1 MSYLI
6 SLNPMLFK
14 NIAHVGSSEH
24 FVFVNLR
31 ICLFHIWYTGMSYL
45 ISLNPILFKNIAH
58 VGSFM
63 HFVIV
68 YLWICEFHIWSKC
81 FDCMSAMRELWR
93 ASRPAKGIMMV
104 WDARPVGL
112 CSVWI
117 EIVYYSVLFW
127 SYLLNLTM
135 WQYLIS
141 SQPRIRTKSNKC
153 LLLHDTLLWCLI
165 NIFHSWAHLLKTK
178 LDFHND

>member
-1 MSYLI
+1 MYL
-6 SLNPMLFK
+6 
-14 NIAHVGSSEH
+14 H
-24 FVFVNLR
+24 
-31 ICLFHIWYTGMSYL
+31 ICALCVSHL
-45 ISLNPILFKNIAH
+45 IHGNVIFDILESHAFKNIAH
-58 VGSFM
+58 VGSFK
-63 HFVIV
+63 HFVFV
-68 YLWICEFHIWSKC
+68 YLRICEFHIWSKC
-81 FDCMSAMRELWR
+81 FACMSAMRELWR
-93 ASRPAKGIMMV
+93 ASSRPAEGIMMV

>member
-1 MSYLI
+1 MHGVDVVDEH
-6 SLNPMLFK
+6 MLGLLSTF
-14 NIAHVGSSEH
+14 I
-24 FVFVNLR
+24 FVFAYLC
-31 ICLFHIWYTGMSYL
+31 ICVFHIWYTGMSYL
-45 ISLNPILFKNIAH
+45 ISLNPMLFKNIAH

-135 WQYLIS
+135 WRYLIS